1 MNGVH
6 DHPTPP
12 RIAWEVT
19 PLSVPPTGI
28 GRYILGTLAAT
39 AEARPDWD
47 VRGVAVA
54 EQTGIDRI
62 AGSLASMPAN
72 VVLRPTVKS
81 PAWLTRRLAT
91 DLGVRSLE
99 RFSGDV
105 DAFIDSEWFRPRQRG
120 GVRLAIVYD
129 VIPLLFPEWVSPR
142 TRKAHLRSL
151 RQIKDRADHI
161 VAISEVTKRDLVEHL
176 SIGAERISV
185 AYPGV
190 DASYTTALAKPL
202 SVVQGRP
209 YAVVVGT
216 TNARKNL
223 IRMLA
228 AFAELAQSDADLDL
242 VVVGAADADEG
253 AIRAEVERHGI
264 ANRVH
269 RLGYVSDAELA
280 GIVAGARCLVFPSL
294 YEGFGMPIVEAM
306 AAGVPVAASAN
317 ATLDE
322 ACGTVAVRFDP
333 LDSAAMAAAISGL
346 LSESTADRVEQGRLH
361 AAGFTWSAAGEAIAA
376 AVEATV
382 REGRQG

>member
-1 MNGVH
+1 M
-6 DHPTPP
+6 

-28 GRYILGTLAAT
+28 GRYLLGTLAAT
-39 AEARPDWD
+39 AEARPAWD
-47 VRGVAVA
+47 FRAVAVA
-54 EQTGIDRI
+54 EQSGVDRI

-72 VVLRPTVKS
+72 VTLRATVKS

-151 RQIKDRADHI
+151 KQIKDRADHI

-176 SIGAERISV
+176 SISAERISV

-190 DASYTTALAKPL
+190 DATYSTALAKPP
-202 SVVQGRP
+202 SVVQERP
-209 YAVVVGT
+209 YVVVVGT

-223 IRMLA
+223 VRMLQ
-228 AFAELAQSDADLDL
+228 AFAELAQTDTDLDL
-242 VVVGAADADEG
+242 VVVGSADADEG

-264 ANRVH
+264 ASRVH

-294 YEGFGMPIVEAM
+294 YEGFGMPVLEAM
-306 AAGVPVAASAN
+306 ACGCPVITVDRSSPPEVAGDAALLVDPTSAVKLAQAIALL
-317 ATLDE
+317 ATEPGERARL
-322 ACGTVAVRFDP
+322 AAVG
-333 LDSAAMAAAISGL
+333 SA
-346 LSESTADRVEQGRLH
+346 R
-361 AAGFTWSAAGEAIAA
+361 AAGFTWRRTAEAMVAAFEQALAARAGGE
-376 AVEATV
+376 
-382 REGRQG
+382 R